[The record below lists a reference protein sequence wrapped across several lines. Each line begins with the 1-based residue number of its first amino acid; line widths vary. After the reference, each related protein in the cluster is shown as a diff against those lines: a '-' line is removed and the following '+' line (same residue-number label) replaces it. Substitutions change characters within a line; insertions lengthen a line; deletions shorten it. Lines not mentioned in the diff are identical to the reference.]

1 MEAYEILNEYFIRAT
16 RHRCDVLK
24 YFIDSKRALTHADLE
39 KVFKGKIDRVSLY
52 RMLHSFS
59 EKKVLCKLVDS
70 NGALSY
76 VFDGHLPNEHSHFHP
91 HYKCK
96 TCNDVI
102 ELPELPESYM
112 QQLKKLNIDELN
124 ILAEGTC
131 DECQKTMKKKW
142 N

>member
-1 MEAYEILNEYFIRAT
+1 MEAQQILTMNSFRVT
-16 RHRCDVLK
+16 QHRIDVLT
-24 YFIDSKRALTHADLE
+24 YFTESKRALTHTDLE
-39 KVFKGKIDRVSLY
+39 QVFKGKIDRVSLY

-59 EKKVLCKLVDS
+59 EKRLLCKLIDS
-70 NGALSY
+70 NGSSSY
-76 VFDGHLPNEHSHFHP
+76 VFDLHSSNDHKHIHP

-112 QQLKKLNIDELN
+112 KQLKKLNIDELN

-131 DECQKTMKKKW
+131 DDCQKTKKK
-142 N
+142 